1 MVDVTAVRL
10 SARHGKCAETVT
22 RLESISST
30 VSAWDDGAVANELL
44 DLIDAD
50 PSVVH
55 GQARFRGTR
64 IPVSV
69 VLDCLAVGM
78 TADEIHAQYPSLP
91 DEAVRAAIAYG
102 ALLAREE
109 LHPLEPMPR

>member
-1 MVDVTAVRL
+1 M
-10 SARHGKCAETVT
+10 
-22 RLESISST
+22 
-30 VSAWDDGAVANELL
+30 ANQLL

-50 PSVVH
+50 PAVVH

-69 VLDCLAVGM
+69 VLDCLATDM
-78 TADEIHAQYPSLP
+78 TDDAIHAQYPSLP
-91 DEAVRAAIAYG
+91 PGAVRAAIAYG

-109 LHPLEPMPR
+109 LYPLEPAPR

>member
-1 MVDVTAVRL
+1 MM
-10 SARHGKCAETVT
+10 
-22 RLESISST
+22 
-30 VSAWDDGAVANELL
+30 GAVANELL

-50 PSVVH
+50 PAVVH

-78 TADEIHAQYPSLP
+78 TAEEIHGQHPSLP
-91 DEAVRAAIAYG
+91 AEAVRAAIAYG

>member
-1 MVDVTAVRL
+1 MNV
-10 SARHGKCAETVT
+10 
-22 RLESISST
+22 
-30 VSAWDDGAVANELL
+30 VAQAPL

-50 PSVVH
+50 PAIVH

-69 VLDCLAVGM
+69 VLDCLAAGM
-78 TADEIHAQYPSLP
+78 AEDEIRRQYPTLP
-91 DEAVRAAIAYG
+91 DGAIHAAIAYG

-109 LHPLEPMPR
+109 LHPFEPSSG

>member
-1 MVDVTAVRL
+1 MAHD
-10 SARHGKCAETVT
+10 
-22 RLESISST
+22 
-30 VSAWDDGAVANELL
+30 LL

-50 PSVVH
+50 PTVVH

-69 VLDCLAVGM
+69 VLDCLAAGM
-78 TADEIHAQYPSLP
+78 TDAEISEEYPSLP
-91 DEAVRAAIAYG
+91 AEAARAAVAYG

-109 LHPLEPMPR
+109 LHPLNPTSR